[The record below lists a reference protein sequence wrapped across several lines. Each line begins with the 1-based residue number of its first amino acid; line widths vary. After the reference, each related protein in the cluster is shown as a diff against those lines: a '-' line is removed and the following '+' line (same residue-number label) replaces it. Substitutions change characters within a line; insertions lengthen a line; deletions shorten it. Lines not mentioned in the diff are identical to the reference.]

1 MELQGVFQYR
11 GAEQFP
17 VKYKKLKI
25 FIHLSFVLLLEGM
38 NLEQVCGKAF
48 GSAELCCNQTSAPSL
63 VTIILGQNVLGF
75 FEYL

>member
-1 MELQGVFQYR
+1 MELQGIFQYR

-48 GSAELCCNQTSAPSL
+48 GSAEL
-63 VTIILGQNVLGF
+63 
-75 FEYL
+75 